1 MKRARLTITDSDLAA
16 YVDDEASLVPR
27 SDVQAHLEETPED
40 RARVDLWLQHRE
52 LLQLAFGRAAH
63 EPVPLALS
71 VSHPRT
77 VRPDHDDDL
86 EAEITAV
93 QALEPLTQSQNVSQS
108 GVQPSHRWLYGFIL
122 GVLCA
127 GLVLV
132 FKPELMQ
139 DLTALGYRLGVSG
152 SEPQKLDEINL
163 QLARRA
169 SEAHRTFVAARNLG
183 LMGAL
188 TIADDPSLSLA
199 LTKLVGVG
207 VHVPNF
213 KLEGLHL
220 VAARVTPGELG
231 PAAFLLF
238 QSDLGETMGGE
249 THSGE
254 TIGLLISRIV
264 GAEVSYP
271 VYRNDRGTGTLTWTT
286 GQGGYVLTG
295 QAEASRLLAMR
306 KVSGF

>member
-1 MKRARLTITDSDLAA
+1 MKRARLTITDADLAA

-40 RARVDLWLQHRE
+40 RARVDLWLQHKE
-52 LLQLAFGRAAH
+52 LLQLAFGRAVH

-77 VRPDHDDDL
+77 VRPESEAGL
-86 EAEITAV
+86 EAESKAAR
-93 QALEPLTQSQNVSQS
+93 ALEPLTLAGNQTHAMGQAPQRWVHGLITFALCLGLVFILKPEWMQNV
-108 GVQPSHRWLYGFIL
+108 
-122 GVLCA
+122 
-127 GLVLV
+127 
-132 FKPELMQ
+132 
-139 DLTALGYRLGVSG
+139 TALGYRLGVMG
-152 SEPQKLDEINL
+152 SEPQRLDEINL

-169 SEAHRTFVAARNLG
+169 SEAHRTFVAARSFG
-183 LMGAL
+183 VTGAL
-188 TIADDPSLSLA
+188 TNADDPSLSLA

-207 VHVPNF
+207 VRVPNF
-213 KLEGLHL
+213 KAEGLHL

-238 QSDLGETMGGE
+238 QSDLDETLG
-249 THSGE
+249 GE

-264 GAEVSYP
+264 GAETSYP
-271 VYRNDRGTGTLTWTT
+271 VYRNDRGTATLTWTA

-295 QAEASRLLAMR
+295 QLDSNRLLALR
-306 KVSGF
+306 KA